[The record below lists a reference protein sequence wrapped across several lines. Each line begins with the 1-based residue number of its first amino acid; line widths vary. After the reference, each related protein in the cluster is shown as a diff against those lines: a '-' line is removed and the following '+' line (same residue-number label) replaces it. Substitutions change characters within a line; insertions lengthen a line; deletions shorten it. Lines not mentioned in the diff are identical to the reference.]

1 MTKNILKTALAVI
14 SAGSLMTG
22 CTFDQP
28 EAGCFVQDSSNWY
41 ATYDLVDSP
50 KKDGAAC
57 TDVPPLAERVG
68 VFKFVDPDHP
78 EATPKLT
85 IRPNGTAARAL
96 DDSGPSTQ
104 QTAMGDYATE
114 PDADEFCGAT
124 NFTVA
129 SLDAVFVPARPPD
142 PKVKGDKG
150 DPARPALTVSYEFT
164 NVRVY
169 SAPSA
174 PGTQLT
180 GDLKYTKNG
189 CTSTYVVRAM
199 WPAKPCIQGTTAPAT
214 NCGEGSGL
222 NPDFAAECA
231 NVANCGITEA
241 QAEAGYDGCCIPS
254 KAIPSFNTT
263 ES

>member
-1 MTKNILKTALAVI
+1 MTKNILKTALAVV

-22 CTFDQP
+22 CAFDQP

-41 ATYDLVDSP
+41 ATYDLVQEP
-50 KKDGAAC
+50 KLADGVTSC
-57 TDVPPLAERVG
+57 TAVPPLAERVG
-68 VFKFVDPDHP
+68 VFKFVDPDH
-78 EATPKLT
+78 EETPPALT
-85 IRPNGTAARAL
+85 LRPNGLLGLAEK
-96 DDSGPSTQ
+96 DPSDPSQ
-104 QTAMGDYATE
+104 QTAKGEFATE
-114 PDADEFCGAT
+114 PDANNFCGAPT
-124 NFTVA
+124 LSVATVTDGT
-129 SLDAVFVPARPPD
+129 S
-142 PKVKGDKG
+142 
-150 DPARPALTVSYEFT
+150 TITYEFS

-180 GDLKYTKNG
+180 GELKYTRNG

-214 NCGEGSGL
+214 QCGEGSGL

-231 NVANCGITEA
+231 NVANCGITAA
-241 QAEAGYDGCCIPS
+241 QAAAGYDGCCIPS
-254 KAIPSFNTT
+254 KAIPSFNNT